1 MTVTDLEKGK
11 IKITLTDKEIIA
23 IFGTYQRLYTMNEA
37 VKPTFERIL
46 EKVLLS
52 RGLSLKEELLIQI
65 KAKQNMG
72 CVILISKT
80 AENNRKKEYVFIF
93 ENSHTLTDG
102 MLFLFR
108 NKTTRTLQSKLYKT
122 NSDYRLI
129 IYSKS
134 ENPYFLTLKEYCKQS
149 LNSPFQS
156 EYTKEH
162 GKLLINKNAI
172 STFGKYFFKET

>member
-11 IKITLTDKEIIA
+11 IKITLNDKEIIA
-23 IFGTYQRLYTMNEA
+23 LFGTYQRLYAMNDNI
-37 VKPTFERIL
+37 KPTFERIL

-52 RGLSLKEELLIQI
+52 RGLSLREELLIQI
-65 KAKQNMG
+65 KAKQNVG
-72 CVILISKT
+72 CVILISPVAQT
-80 AENNRKKEYVFIF
+80 ECKKEYLFIF

-122 NSDYRLI
+122 HNDYRLI
-129 IYSKS
+129 IYSKNES
-134 ENPYFLTLKEYCKQS
+134 PYFLTLKEYCNQS
-149 LNSPFQS
+149 TTSPFQC

-162 GKLLINKNAI
+162 GKLLIGKNAI
-172 STFGKYFFKET
+172 STFGKYFFKEI

>member
-11 IKITLTDKEIIA
+11 IKITLNDKEIIA
-23 IFGTYQRLYTMNEA
+23 IFGTYQRLYAMNET

-65 KAKQNMG
+65 KAKQNVG
-72 CVILISKT
+72 CVILISALTESKH
-80 AENNRKKEYVFIF
+80 KKEYIFIF
-93 ENSHTLTDG
+93 ENSKTLTDG

-108 NKTTRTLQSKLYKT
+108 NKVTRNLQSKLYKT
-122 NSDYRLI
+122 DNDYRLI

-134 ENPYFLTLKEYCKQS
+134 DSPYFLTLKEYCKSPNS
-149 LNSPFQS
+149 LFAN

-162 GKLLINKNAI
+162 GKVLIEKNAI
-172 STFGKYFFKET
+172 STFGKYFFKEI

>member
-11 IKITLTDKEIIA
+11 IKITLNDKEIIA
-23 IFGTYQRLYTMNEA
+23 IFGTYQRLYAMNEV

-65 KAKQNMG
+65 KAKQNVG
-72 CVILISKT
+72 CIILISQV
-80 AENNRKKEYVFIF
+80 AELNRKKEYLFIF

-108 NKTTRTLQSKLYKT
+108 NKNTRTLQSKLYKT
-122 NSDYRLI
+122 SNDYRLI
-129 IYSKS
+129 IYSKNES
-134 ENPYFLTLKEYCKQS
+134 PYFLTLKEYCKES
-149 LNSPFQS
+149 LYSPFS
-156 EYTKEH
+156 CEYTKEH
-162 GKLLINKNAI
+162 GKILIAKNAI
-172 STFGKYFFKET
+172 STFGKYFFKGI